1 MNFIIK
7 INDFFLENIHFLE
20 TKKNIIM
27 DGNFTK
33 ISYSDDCISLNGIY
47 IYFPI
52 EKCEGVKTEKM
63 MNKNMIYFDPN
74 LPSNKQLIKK
84 ITKIEKNILDY
95 FLFINMNNNEN
106 HNYENIF
113 SGLRNYDSSIL
124 CRRRFETAPPIDA
137 FSELLS
143 HEKSNNTP
151 FEIFNGLN
159 KMNHLAK
166 NNEIDIAY
174 EKEINKEINKII
186 IRKKITEMKQVVNKL
201 ETQLQNGYIKLF
213 KKNYL
218 TTNETHHF
226 ILKISGVWENN
237 FQIGITYKFMEI
249 LGEPK
254 TF

>member
-1 MNFIIK
+1 MNFIFK
-7 INDFFLENIHFLE
+7 INDFCLENIHFLE

-33 ISYSDDCISLNGIY
+33 IGYSDDCISLNGIY

-52 EKCEGVKTEKM
+52 EKCESVKTEKM

-95 FLFINMNNNEN
+95 FLFMNTNNEN
-106 HNYENIF
+106 HNYEKMF
-113 SGLRNYDSSIL
+113 SGLRNYDCSVL
-124 CRRRFETAPPIDA
+124 CRRSFETTPRMDTFLP
-137 FSELLS
+137 L
-143 HEKSNNTP
+143 EKTNNTS

-159 KMNHLAK
+159 KPNPLAQ
-166 NNEIDIAY
+166 NTDIDIAY
-174 EKEINKEINKII
+174 EKEINKII
-186 IRKKITEMKQVVNKL
+186 IRKKITEMKQVINKL

-218 TTNETHHF
+218 ITNEPHHF

-249 LGEPK
+249 SGEPNI
-254 TF
+254 F